1 MMESAPVVRALKRLV
16 YTDKLLTMEDAFRYC
31 DVAGIPRE
39 AITKDDARAG

>member
-1 MMESAPVVRALKRLV
+1 MMETPVVRALRRLV
-16 YTDKLLTMEDAFRYC
+16 YTDKLLSLEDAFRYC